1 MQSHRVGA
9 IRRPRREHAG
19 QGRVEAPAR
28 VYLQHVA
35 PGRVQPGEHN
45 QLVARRDAD
54 KPLRNPS
61 CELQP
66 GFGSALVSLK
76 RRGLATGRLGAY
88 DAYWFDQ
95 SACSS
100 PRALIC
106 CGPRTAAIEGARRLL
121 RALARV
127 IEHRGYRAAPAT
139 ALAKRLY
146 AERLAID
153 SGASGLEW
161 FSNELVAFEVSSLDA
176 LRQREHCGGGLF
188 LLLHASRLE
197 QLSEQVTSRDQSLTY
212 FGFEAAELQALARS
226 VQGRGL
232 DRIVP
237 VGKALELSHVWDGYD
252 LLESFTR
259 ARDLRINLPDAQ
271 VLAAAAGS

>member
-1 MQSHRVGA
+1 MRVIWGGDETVRA
-9 IRRPRREHAG
+9 LRSLPLPPRAVELTFPDRLSYMALAG
-19 QGRVEAPAR
+19 ERVLTLGDTE
-28 VYLQHVA
+28 
-35 PGRVQPGEHN
+35 
-45 QLVARRDAD
+45 
-54 KPLRNPS
+54 
-61 CELQP
+61 
-66 GFGSALVSLK
+66 
-76 RRGLATGRLGAY
+76 LGALAEQLFN